1 MKLRLTVSPY
11 FSGLCIFVVAS
22 VLAIIP
28 LPLWVVNLRPE
39 FVPMVVIYWVSA
51 SPSRVGVGTAW
62 FLGLFLDV
70 LEGSVLGING
80 LGLVLVAYFASSQHR
95 RFRMLRPLQQACTVV
110 IVIALYLTLLQW
122 LRVINGESIYNGFS
136 YLFGSLTSGL
146 LWPLFVYLFSFT
158 RPRTAR

>member
-1 MKLRLTVSPY
+1 MKFWFLFFFFFKQKTAYEIRLSLVGSEM
-11 FSGLCIFVVAS
+11 CI
-22 VLAIIP
+22 
-28 LPLWVVNLRPE
+28 RDR
-39 FVPMVVIYWVSA
+39 YWVSA